1 MAAREESEIALAGME
16 RDEAPVDLKAVR
28 TGIGAAL
35 QALYSEILR
44 EELAD
49 RIAELVRQLDQRLKQ
64 LDQHKDTDGT

>member
-49 RIAELVRQLDQRLKQ
+49 RIAELVRQLDQ
-64 LDQHKDTDGT
+64 HKDTDGT

>member
-1 MAAREESEIALAGME
+1 MTAPEESEIALVGME

-35 QALYSEILR
+35 QAIYSQILR

-49 RIAELVRQLDQRLKQ
+49 RIAELVQQLDQRLKQ
-64 LDQHKDTDGT
+64 LDQQKDTDGT